1 MKNPFRKRWEKD
13 EFLYKRWY
21 NDLCISFMI
30 RCRKEIGML
39 ERIIAWWENQEQNKR
54 NVILGGVLSALII
67 LICAVIIGV
76 VRNKEPLGEVPPVII
91 TGTETE
97 SEESN
102 FTENNSTESEDESE
116 TESEIV
122 EKEDPQS
129 SVGGN
134 MTNQNGA
141 SVDISQVV
149 DKVPANETQDL
160 TLGIDVAK
168 YQGTIDWRK
177 VAESGV
183 DFAMIR
189 VGYRT
194 LKTGE
199 IIADTNA
206 KYNMQEAAK
215 YGIKIG
221 AYFFSTAISKEEAEQ
236 EANWVAD
243 YIAKY
248 QITYPVVYNC
258 EGYEDSENRQYSMTK
273 TQRTDMAI
281 AFLNRIKER
290 GYTPMF
296 YASKNEMEGDAKWEI
311 SRLQENYK
319 IWVAQYPGAPYP
331 ETEKS
336 SYNGKHDMWQ
346 YTNKGTVPGISK
358 PVDMNVAYFGF
369 KETQGPQD
377 SEKPEDVTADVEAN
391 MKFREVNET
400 VTAKERTNLRDKPSQ
415 GSDAKVI
422 YTLTNGETAKRTG
435 ISDSGWS
442 RIEFRGQILYAVS
455 SYLTTD
461 LSIKQPDEPEPP
473 EEPEDG
479 IQTVFTQVNDWVTA
493 KELVNLRTLPSVTN
507 EASQVVAQIQH
518 GDVIHRI
525 GINTDLGWSKVEYNG
540 QILYCVS
547 SYLTQAEQP
556 AEEQE

>member
-1 MKNPFRKRWEKD
+1 MLNQILDWWNQLGQEKRKLIIGIVLGAVFVILVGVAVFLITSDNNKDKDKNSEVIHTQ
-13 EFLYKRWY
+13 ESEQAQNTELTE
-21 NDLCISFMI
+21 STST
-30 RCRKEIGML
+30 
-39 ERIIAWWENQEQNKR
+39 ENQ
-54 NVILGGVLSALII
+54 
-67 LICAVIIGV
+67 
-76 VRNKEPLGEVPPVII
+76 
-91 TGTETE
+91 
-97 SEESN
+97 
-102 FTENNSTESEDESE
+102 SE
-116 TESEIV
+116 TESQSESKTESEFESESEMV

-149 DKVPANETQDL
+149 DKVPTNETQEI
-160 TLGIDVAK
+160 TLGIDVAR
-168 YQGTIDWRK
+168 YQGTIDWKK

-189 VGYRT
+189 VGYRE
-194 LKTGE
+194 LITGK
-199 IIADTNA
+199 IVADSNA
-206 KYNMQEAAK
+206 KYNMQEATK

-221 AYFFSTAISKEEAEQ
+221 AYFFSTAISKEEAVE
-236 EANWVAD
+236 EANWVANF
-243 YIAKY
+243 IAKY
-248 QITYPVVYNC
+248 KITYPVVYNC
-258 EGYEDSENRQYSMTK
+258 EGYEDAENRQYSLTK
-273 TQRTDMAI
+273 AQRTDFAI
-281 AFLNRIKER
+281 AFLNKIKDH

-296 YASKNEMEGDAKWEI
+296 YASKNEMESDAKWET
-311 SRLQENYK
+311 SRIEKKYK
-319 IWVAQYPGAPYP
+319 VWVAQYPGVPYP
-331 ETEKS
+331 QTAKS
-336 SYNGKHDMWQ
+336 SYTRKHDMWQ

-377 SEKPEDVTADVEAN
+377 SEKPEDVTADIEAN

-400 VTAKERTNLRDKPSQ
+400 VTAKDRTNLRDKPSQ

-435 ISDSGWS
+435 ISESGWS
-442 RIEFRGQILYAVS
+442 RIEFKGQILYAVS

-461 LSIKQPDEPEPP
+461 LSIKQPEAEPP
-473 EEPEDG
+473 EEPDDG
-479 IQTVFTQVNDWVTA
+479 IQTVFTEVDDWVTA
-493 KELVNLRTLPSVTN
+493 KDTVNLRTLPSVTH
-507 EASQVVAQIQH
+507 EGSEVIAQIKN

-547 SYLTQAEQP
+547 SYLTEAEQTTESETQSEV
-556 AEEQE
+556 AE

>member
-1 MKNPFRKRWEKD
+1 MLNQILDWWNQLGQEKRK
-13 EFLYKRWY
+13 L
-21 NDLCISFMI
+21 I
-30 RCRKEIGML
+30 IGIVL
-39 ERIIAWWENQEQNKR
+39 GAVF
-54 NVILGGVLSALII
+54 VILVGVAVFLITSDN
-67 LICAVIIGV
+67 
-76 VRNKEPLGEVPPVII
+76 NKDKDKNSEV
-91 TGTETE
+91 THTQESQQTQNTESETESQSESETE
-97 SEESN
+97 SEFES
-102 FTENNSTESEDESE
+102 
-116 TESEIV
+116 ESEIV

-149 DKVPANETQDL
+149 DKVPSNETQEL
-160 TLGIDVAK
+160 TLGIDVAR
-168 YQGTIDWRK
+168 YQGTIDWKK

-189 VGYRT
+189 VGYRE
-194 LKTGE
+194 LITGK
-199 IIADTNA
+199 IVADSNA
-206 KYNMQEAAK
+206 KYNMQEATK
-215 YGIKIG
+215 YGIRIG
-221 AYFFSTAISKEEAEQ
+221 AYFFSTAISKEEAVE
-236 EANWVAD
+236 EANWVAN

-248 QITYPVVYNC
+248 KITYPVVYNC
-258 EGYEDSENRQYSMTK
+258 EGYEDAENRQYSLTK
-273 TQRTDMAI
+273 AQRTDFAI
-281 AFLNRIKER
+281 AFLNKIKDH

-296 YASKNEMEGDAKWEI
+296 YASKNEMESDAKWET
-311 SRLQENYK
+311 SRIEKKYK
-319 IWVAQYPGAPYP
+319 VWVAQYPGVPYP
-331 ETEKS
+331 QTAKS
-336 SYNGKHDMWQ
+336 SYTRKHDMWQ

-377 SEKPEDVTADVEAN
+377 SEKPEDVTADIEAN

-400 VTAKERTNLRDKPSQ
+400 VTAKDRTNLRDKPSQ
-415 GSDAKVI
+415 DSDAKVI

-442 RIEFRGQILYAVS
+442 RIEFKGQILYAVS

-461 LSIKQPDEPEPP
+461 LSIKQPEAEPP
-473 EEPEDG
+473 EEPDDG
-479 IQTVFTQVNDWVTA
+479 IQTVFTEVDDWVTA
-493 KELVNLRTLPSVTN
+493 KDTVNLRTLPSVTH
-507 EASQVVAQIQH
+507 EGSEVIAQIKN

-547 SYLTQAEQP
+547 SYLMTVE
-556 AEEQE
+556 